1 MDTWKLTE
9 GPSGAKRD
17 IRFEIFVRSI
27 VGGASSG
34 IIQPRRK
41 TVDVCVDEFN
51 AFLHPS
57 SRNAA
62 QRIQDGA
69 RRTIESLD
77 PALKRVIMKVGGPF
91 TSFQGL
97 FTLHKR
103 VLKWMIDGVTGVR
116 GHL

>member
-77 PALKRVIMKVGGPF
+77 PALKRVIMKVKWEVHSLPF
-91 TSFQGL
+91 RDFSHYTKEF
-97 FTLHKR
+97 
-103 VLKWMIDGVTGVR
+103 WNEW
-116 GHL
+116 